1 MESTYYGLNTP
12 HLFSFVTDH
21 RTHEFLTSAHK
32 SLSVCEL
39 WDWLRTYQPSRG
51 FMFDD
56 SLEGERIREEMKNY
70 PVNNNHSGSS
80 YAYILRE
87 MEYIAKNGYQQYAR
101 EYVKVVKNKD
111 YKSRL

>member
-12 HLFSFVTDH
+12 NLFSFVTDH
-21 RTHEFLTSAHK
+21 QTHEFLTSAHK
-32 SLSVCEL
+32 SVSVCEL

-56 SLEGERIREEMKNY
+56 SLEGDRIREEMKNY
-70 PVNNNHSGSS
+70 PVNKNHSGSS

-87 MEYIAKNGYQQYAR
+87 MEYIAKNG
-101 EYVKVVKNKD
+101 
-111 YKSRL
+111 